1 MGSAFGPVNTQGLRE
16 ADVPTA
22 KPIRMWWKYLLT
34 FFLLM
39 GLASA
44 QEVPKT
50 RVPLP
55 SRLEIANAGW
65 TRFDGWCA
73 SNVLEYNAINK
84 DRMGR
89 LYQAIRDEI
98 TANQVE
104 RLPQPAV
111 TQLETAYSSVASW
124 INLRAPM
131 VGAAAGPWL
140 AQLADL
146 KHECYDNWNGAPDPS
161 LSKYWPD
168 SLQEGGAK
176 GDKQKLAAEATALG
190 EASKQVRKVVEPARQ
205 SLQQFMLKL
214 SEQLK

>member
-1 MGSAFGPVNTQGLRE
+1 
-16 ADVPTA
+16 
-22 KPIRMWWKYLLT
+22 MWLKKLLLAGLLT
-34 FFLLM
+34 
-39 GLASA
+39 GLVSA

-55 SRLEIANAGW
+55 SRVEIANAGW
-65 TRFDGWCA
+65 TRFDAWCVT
-73 SNVLEYNAINK
+73 NVVDYTPANK
-84 DRMGR
+84 DKMAR

-111 TQLETAYSSVASW
+111 AQLEAAYGAVAQW
-124 INLRAPM
+124 ISLRAPL
-131 VGAAAGPWL
+131 VGATAGPWL
-140 AQLADL
+140 AQMADL
-146 KHECYDNWNGAPDPS
+146 KHECFDNWNGAPDPS

-176 GDKQKLAAEATALG
+176 GDKQKLAAEAVALS
-190 EASKQVRKVVEPARQ
+190 EASKQVRKVMEPSRQ
-205 SLQQFMLKL
+205 ALQQFMLKV